1 MSFTLSPSRY
11 GLSLLLVVAAHGLLL
26 ALLARGT
33 GPGQPGEEVLP
44 VALLVAVPAVPA
56 PPAAGPASVAIPAPA
71 PDPAPD
77 PAPPRKPAAARPPV
91 LPAPAVDTAASAA
104 PVPAAALPTE
114 SVPAGA
120 LLAGPAAAP
129 ATAGPAAAGA
139 AAALVMLPPRL
150 APGATE
156 PPYPEA
162 ARWNREEG
170 RVTLQLKV
178 RADGKVAAVQV
189 LESSGH
195 ARLDRAARDAAWRW
209 RLLPAQREGRAV
221 DGILVKT
228 LEFRLEN

>member
-1 MSFTLSPSRY
+1 MSFTRSPSRY
-11 GLSLLLVVAAHGLLL
+11 GLPLLLVVAAHGVLL

-33 GPGQPGEEVLP
+33 VPGQPGGEVLP
-44 VALLVAVPAVPA
+44 VALLVAA
-56 PPAAGPASVAIPAPA
+56 PPAPLSADLPASVAIPAA
-71 PDPAPD
+71 ASD
-77 PAPPRKPAAARPPV
+77 PAPPREPAVTLAAHPPA
-91 LPAPAVDTAASAA
+91 LPAPAADTAASAA
-104 PVPAAALPTE
+104 PVPAAALPSE

-120 LLAGPAAAP
+120 LLAGPVAAP
-129 ATAGPAAAGA
+129 ATAVSAAGGA
-139 AAALVMLPPRL
+139 PAALVMLPPRL

-156 PPYPEA
+156 PPYPDA

-170 RVTLQLKV
+170 HVTLQLKV
-178 RADGKVAAVQV
+178 RADGKVMAVQV

-221 DGILVKT
+221 EGVLVQT